1 MKFMEIKDLWDLG
14 YEMGKNENIAQDV
27 KAILLKDNYGVE
39 AILTE
44 IAHELDLEFYFSIV
58 FYDNEHAYSVVK
70 IDGEIYESFLETKE
84 DIASAIENSY
94 SCDGIAIFVLKDDKL
109 ECIGY

>member
-1 MKFMEIKDLWDLG
+1 MKFMEITNLCDLG
-14 YEMGKNENIAQDV
+14 YELDENENVFQDI
-27 KAILLKDNYGVE
+27 KTIPLKDGHSAEELLKW
-39 AILTE
+39 

-58 FYDNEHAYSVVK
+58 LYDNEHAYSVVK
-70 IDGEIYESFLETKE
+70 IDGGMFEKYLETKE